1 MSTVSTT
8 QASRKKRQIV
18 VKFNCMPKENFQ
30 KRRTG
35 SVQKNL
41 QLGVKE
47 CELFLFLPCWGVRR
61 APSMASARKVCNSRV
76 RILTNAAGIRC
87 CSPSAASS
95 EVAAVAESGSSIDL
109 FLEDAIEDSEGDGLL
124 VDSDKN
130 PQKKAKKAQKKAAKK
145 EKKQAKKAKK
155 AEKKAAPPPPP
166 PEAETPAASGSGD
179 ASAPEA
185 STPQE
190 AF

>member
-1 MSTVSTT
+1 
-8 QASRKKRQIV
+8 
-18 VKFNCMPKENFQ
+18 
-30 KRRTG
+30 
-35 SVQKNL
+35 
-41 QLGVKE
+41 
-47 CELFLFLPCWGVRR
+47 
-61 APSMASARKVCNSRV
+61 
-76 RILTNAAGIRC
+76 
-87 CSPSAASS
+87 
-95 EVAAVAESGSSIDL
+95 VAAVAESGSSIDL

-166 PEAETPAASGSGD
+166 PEAETPAASGSAD
-179 ASAPEA
+179 TSAPEA